1 MTFDKNGC
9 VDVNEPTGSY
19 TVDETVGNME
29 QETIT
34 TKTVEL
40 IVVRRDSKNGEAVP
54 TVIGMEQRVRYHFPM
69 ADVLRIVKRTTI
81 EEVIHCTHQEEVD
94 QAIQA
99 QLSKNR
105 REYQERRR
113 AATEEHLA
121 RIKAEADCLSQRRP
135 RKKETEPRATCH
147 ATCCGA
153 PNRHQSHLDGFC
165 FDCRPSNSASR
176 EEVKY

>member
-1 MTFDKNGC
+1 
-9 VDVNEPTGSY
+9 
-19 TVDETVGNME
+19 ME

-54 TVIGMEQRVRYHFPM
+54 TVMGMNERIRYHFPM

-81 EEVIHCTHQEEVD
+81 EEVLFSRTPTTIYLPSGEATAARMRTE
-94 QAIQA
+94 A
-99 QLSKNR
+99 QLAKI
-105 REYQERRR
+105 
-113 AATEEHLA
+113 EEDRLY
-121 RIKAEADCLSQRRP
+121 RKRLKAEADCLSQRRP
-135 RKKETEPRATCH
+135 RKPRKKETEPRAVCR

-153 PNRHQSHLDGFC
+153 QHRRKSSLDGFC